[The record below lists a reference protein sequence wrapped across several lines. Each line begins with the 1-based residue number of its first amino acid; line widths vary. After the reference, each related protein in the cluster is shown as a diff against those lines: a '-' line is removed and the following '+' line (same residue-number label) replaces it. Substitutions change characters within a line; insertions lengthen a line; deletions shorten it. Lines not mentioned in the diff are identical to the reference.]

1 MAGHFAKFGQVG
13 WILEGRLVASFPMFS
28 RHPTAEWPQNS
39 SRSSVFLSKKRA
51 PLWSWNDG
59 LYQMWQITSESL
71 NSHWLQIQ
79 ESPLFQ
85 SSHFAFKRY
94 SMLFFFL
101 RFLRSPRSRR
111 IFSEVTNV
119 EIKKQPDGT
128 SRGFAF
134 VTFAEKVS
142 SARAISPGM
151 VRERKDVCEKKK
163 G

>member
-28 RHPTAEWPQNS
+28 RHPTAEWPHD
-39 SRSSVFLSKKRA
+39 SRSSSVFLSEQRA
-51 PLWSWNDG
+51 PIWSWNDG

-71 NSHWLQIQ
+71 NSHGFKFKNHPFFNHHILHLKNVTCYFCFEI
-79 ESPLFQ
+79 
-85 SSHFAFKRY
+85 SSDRET
-94 SMLFFFL
+94 
-101 RFLRSPRSRR
+101 PN
-111 IFSEVTNV
+111 FSEVTNV

-142 SARAISPGM
+142 SAPDSPGM
-151 VRERKDVCEKKK
+151 VRDY
-163 G
+163 